1 MQTNFKEKDKTYVAN
16 TYGRFDL
23 QIVRGEGSLLYDETG
38 KEYVDLATGIAV
50 NTLGVNDEGWKNAVI
65 EQLSK
70 VQHTSNLYYSQP
82 CALLAETLCKRTG
95 AKKVFFSNSGA
106 EANECAIK
114 VARKWAHDTKGE
126 EYSYIVTLKNSFHG
140 RTMATLSA
148 TGQDGFHTHFAPFV
162 DGFVYADA
170 NDLDGVKALFDE
182 YAVAGVLIE
191 PVQGEGGVKALKE
204 DFVKGLEAL
213 CREKN
218 ALLMIDEVQT
228 GNGRSGA
235 LYAFQKFG
243 VSPDVVTT
251 AKGLAGGLP
260 LGATM
265 LFERVEN
272 VLTAGTHGSTFGGNP
287 VACAGALYV
296 LSRIDEKLL
305 QEVEEKSAYIFQEL
319 SGADGVKSVSGMGLM
334 IGVETVKPV
343 DDVLKACMAKG
354 VLPIKAKNKLR
365 LLPAL
370 NIPFDTLKRAVE
382 ILKECLK

>member
-213 CREKN
+213 CRENN

-265 LFERVEN
+265 LFECVEN